1 MKAATVLLVDDHPL
15 IREGFRSALDG
26 AQEIRVVGE
35 AADGLEAERQAL
47 RLKPDV
53 ILLDISLPLR
63 DGIETARVIHRC
75 LPETRIIMLTA
86 WPDPDKLIASVDAGA
101 EGFITKDMP
110 PEKVIAAVRSALA
123 GDPPIAGAVA
133 LEALRKLGR
142 PHVCADPSA
151 ALSRLTMRQLE
162 VARLLSQGFT
172 NKEIARS
179 LGIAEQT
186 VANHLKA
193 IFEKLGVHSRA
204 GVAWVYLHSEPPL
217 R

>member
-1 MKAATVLLVDDHPL
+1 MKAATVLLVDDHSL
-15 IREGFRSALDG
+15 IRGGFRSCLDG
-26 AQEIRVVGE
+26 ARDLRVVGE

-63 DGIETARVIHRC
+63 DGIETARVIRRC

-86 WPDPDKLIASVDAGA
+86 WADPDKLIASVDAGA

-110 PEKVIAAVRSALA
+110 SEKVIAAVRSALA

-142 PHVCADPSA
+142 SHVCADPSA

-162 VARLLSQGFT
+162 IARLLSEGFT

-204 GVAWVYLHSEPPL
+204 GVAWVYLHSEPPH